1 MFDIDQLPDSAARL
15 WEATAV
21 ATGGHHDVMV
31 TVGPDGI
38 NVTRMAVL
46 EVLFSDDPPTR
57 DDVESWVIATAQ
69 GLGFPNTELTHNGTP
84 RSPHRMKIV
93 IPLDGFTVSIQG
105 YWDEFP
111 DSDDEPG
118 HHPRRASSKRSHLEL
133 VSTDRQGVRV
143 SDDGGRP

>member
-57 DDVESWVIATAQ
+57 DDVESWVIATAHR
-69 GLGFPNTELTHNGTP
+69 LGFPNTELTHNGTP

-118 HHPRRASSKRSHLEL
+118 HHPGRASSKRSHLEL
-133 VSTDRQGVRV
+133 VSAHQGDAGA
-143 SDDGGRP
+143 SDGADER